1 MKKKEEQNMSILYM
15 IVIILTMSLLI
26 LFAGIGV
33 TVFGAWALYET
44 RCYGLFHGRSSHHHR
59 SGTRS

>member
-1 MKKKEEQNMSILYM
+1 MSILYM

-26 LFAGIGV
+26 LFTGIGV